1 MKTLTMIEMA
11 GCPYCANAHRAINAL
26 KAEGG
31 AYADVPVEYIDENAE
46 PERTKPYA
54 GMNYCVASLFVGGE
68 KYYEAQPGHDYETIL
83 AAVRVAFDTITKS

>member
-31 AYADVPVEYIDENAE
+31 AYEDVPVEYIDENAE

-54 GMNYCVASLFVGGE
+54 GMYYYVPSLFVGGE

>member
-54 GMNYCVASLFVGGE
+54 GMYYYVPSLFVGGE

-83 AAVRVAFDTITKS
+83 SAVRFAFDAITKG

>member
-54 GMNYCVASLFVGGE
+54 GMYYYVPSLFVGGE
-68 KYYEAQPGHDYETIL
+68 NTTK
-83 AAVRVAFDTITKS
+83 RSRDTTMRRFSRRYVLLLTP

>member
-11 GCPYCANAHRAINAL
+11 GCPYCANARRAIQTL

-46 PERTKPYA
+46 PARTKPYA
-54 GMNYCVASLFVGGE
+54 GMYYYVPSLFAAGE
-68 KYYEAQPGHDYETIL
+68 KRYEAQPGDDYDTIY
-83 AAVRVAFDTITKS
+83 AAVRAAFDAITKS

>member
-31 AYADVPVEYIDENAE
+31 AYADVSVEYIDENAE

-54 GMNYCVASLFVGGE
+54 GMYYYVPSLFVGGE

>member
-54 GMNYCVASLFVGGE
+54 GIYVPSLFVGGE

-83 AAVRVAFDTITKS
+83 AAVRVAFDVITKS

>member
-54 GMNYCVASLFVGGE
+54 GMYYYVPSLFVGGE
-68 KYYEAQPGHDYETIL
+68 KYYEAGHDYETIL
-83 AAVRVAFDTITKS
+83 AAVRVAFDAITKS

>member
-54 GMNYCVASLFVGGE
+54 GMYYYVPSLFVGGE

-83 AAVRVAFDTITKS
+83 AAVRVAFDAITKS

>member
-54 GMNYCVASLFVGGE
+54 GMYYYVPSLFVGGE

-83 AAVRVAFDTITKS
+83 AAVRVAFDVITKS

>member
-54 GMNYCVASLFVGGE
+54 GMYYYVPSLFVGGE
-68 KYYEAQPGHDYETIL
+68 KYYEAQPGNDYETIL
-83 AAVRVAFDTITKS
+83 AAVRVAFDVITKS

>member
-54 GMNYCVASLFVGGE
+54 GMYYYGPSLFVGGE

>member
-46 PERTKPYA
+46 PAKPYA
-54 GMNYCVASLFVGGE
+54 GMYYYVPSLFVGGE
-68 KYYEAQPGHDYETIL
+68 KYYEAQPGHDYETVF
-83 AAVRVAFDTITKS
+83 AAVRVAFDAITKS

>member
-54 GMNYCVASLFVGGE
+54 GMYYYVPSLFVGGE
-68 KYYEAQPGHDYETIL
+68 KYYEAQPGLDYETIR
-83 AAVRVAFDTITKS
+83 AAVRVAFDVITKS